1 VNVREQIAALREE
14 FQQAAAASREDTA
27 RVVALLMRA
36 LSEMPQPSPDR
47 WKERSRTLP
56 GIADAMAEQWGNAIL
71 ASMTPSAAPCSAFGG
86 DNQTFHP
93 SSITD

>member
-1 VNVREQIAALREE
+1 MNVREQIAALREE

-56 GIADAMAEQWGNAIL
+56 AIL